1 MSDVVEFDENCR
13 TIIIEAERWR
23 DSSNTNSMRWRFIDL
38 ARSHHISPGALYH
51 RLERFGETATGIA
64 RALATGIMSREQAGK
79 RGKENNR
86 LLLQSRVLQRL
97 IRLHIL

>member
-1 MSDVVEFDENCR
+1 MARF
-13 TIIIEAERWR
+13 IEYQQH
-23 DSSNTNSMRWRFIDL
+23 RWRFVDL

-86 LLLQSRVLQRL
+86 FYCNRGYCKD
-97 IRLHIL
+97 

>member
-1 MSDVVEFDENCR
+1 MARF
-13 TIIIEAERWR
+13 IEYQQH
-23 DSSNTNSMRWRFIDL
+23 RWRFVDL
-38 ARSHHISPGALYH
+38 ARSHHINPGTLYH

-86 LLLQSRVLQRL
+86 FYCNRVYCKD
-97 IRLHIL
+97 

>member
-1 MSDVVEFDENCR
+1 MARF
-13 TIIIEAERWR
+13 IEYQQH
-23 DSSNTNSMRWRFIDL
+23 RWRFTEL
-38 ARSHHISPGALYH
+38 ARSHHISPGTLYH

-86 LLLQSRVLQRL
+86 FYCNRGYCKD
-97 IRLHIL
+97 

>member
-1 MSDVVEFDENCR
+1 MARF
-13 TIIIEAERWR
+13 IEYQQH
-23 DSSNTNSMRWRFIDL
+23 RWRFVDL
-38 ARSHHISPGALYH
+38 ARSHHINPGTLYH

-86 LLLQSRVLQRL
+86 FYCNRGYCKD
-97 IRLHIL
+97 